1 MMRIVSWE
9 PDCYI
14 FITPNECGHSFHDF
28 PIVCFISFF
37 LVVQKLLCVFF
48 LEMAAAAAE
57 SRDVTP
63 PKTSRFY

>member
-1 MMRIVSWE
+1 MWSLVSRF
-9 PDCYI
+9 PDRL
-14 FITPNECGHSFHDF
+14 FHF
-28 PIVCFISFF
+28 FF

>member
-1 MMRIVSWE
+1 MWSLVSRF
-9 PDCYI
+9 PDRL
-14 FITPNECGHSFHDF
+14 FH
-28 PIVCFISFF
+28 FF
-37 LVVQKLLCVFF
+37 LSGRAEVVVCVF